1 MEQVIDAEK
10 IAKQKSIG
18 IWSKNLK
25 IVADHRAKFSQFQQ
39 ITVEVT
45 NVVEPS
51 QFYVR
56 IIGKDNAKIDNAM
69 EHFDPNQAEE
79 LEKPIMKGTV
89 CAAKFSADNKWYRCK
104 VIGNAGK
111 GSV

>member
-1 MEQVIDAEK
+1 
-10 IAKQKSIG
+10 
-18 IWSKNLK
+18 
-25 IVADHRAKFSQFQQ
+25 
-39 ITVEVT
+39 
-45 NVVEPS
+45 
-51 QFYVR
+51 
-56 IIGKDNAKIDNAM
+56 M